1 MTSAAP
7 RLATYADLVAL
18 PDDVRAEVVG
28 GAIVVAPSPSA
39 EHQATLSLV
48 ATDLIGLFQRGR
60 GGPGG
65 WWIIP
70 DVDVSFGPH
79 DILRPDLVGWRRE
92 RMAQFPR
99 DRPIAQ
105 RPDWVCEIL
114 SPSTAARDR
123 GPKRD
128 IYRAAGVPWY
138 WLIDIAN
145 RTISVLRLTS
155 EGFVDHQTAG
165 DEGSASLAPFDAV
178 ALDLAAM
185 FPPPLPLT

>member
-1 MTSAAP
+1 MTSVAP

-18 PDDVRAEVVG
+18 PDGVRGEIVG
-28 GAIVVAPSPSA
+28 GEVLVAPSPSP
-39 EHQATLSLV
+39 EHQASLLLV
-48 ATDLIGLFQRGR
+48 SADLLGAFQRGR

-65 WWIIP
+65 WRILP

-79 DILRPDLVGWRRE
+79 DVLRPDIAGWRRDNVPE
-92 RMAQFPR
+92 FPR
-99 DRPIAQ
+99 ERPIDQ

-114 SPSTAARDR
+114 SPSTAMRDR

-128 IYRAAGVPWY
+128 VYRSAGVPWY
-138 WLIDIAN
+138 WLIDLAN

-165 DEGSASLAPFDAV
+165 DEGTAALAPFDAIELELS
-178 ALDLAAM
+178 ALFLSRDEA
-185 FPPPLPLT
+185 